1 MIKECIATAQGISC
15 FTSRNSIYDVLSNN
29 KYIHGYFIFRLCE
42 ILVKDIINE
51 SDELKKINYSIPL
64 ID

>member
-42 ILVKDIINE
+42 ILIQDAIYH
-51 SDELKKINYSIPL
+51 SDEFKKINYSTLL